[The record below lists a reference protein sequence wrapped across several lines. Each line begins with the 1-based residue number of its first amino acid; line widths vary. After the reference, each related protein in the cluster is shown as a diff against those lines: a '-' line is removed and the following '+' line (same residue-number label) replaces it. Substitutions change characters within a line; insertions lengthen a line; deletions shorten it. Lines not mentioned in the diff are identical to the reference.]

1 MFAGKFRAIPP
12 AHRAHMLNGYGF
24 LGLAMGSLVS
34 FRGYYP
40 VWRTYLAGLGF
51 VGDQIVGHLAHV
63 LDHILGLHGPLFQ

>member
-1 MFAGKFRAIPP
+1 
-12 AHRAHMLNGYGF
+12 
-24 LGLAMGSLVS
+24 MGSLVS